1 MKHPIFIPFLFLFVV
16 GAAFAAAEEPATPKS
31 HPLVWD
37 ATEKTLTVKPDGES
51 AQFQFNVV
59 NKSGEPVEVLRIE
72 PSCGCT
78 VAELPSQ
85 PWILAPGAEGAF
97 TAAVDYRGK
106 LGQFSKA
113 IHIHSTAGSQVL
125 HVTIKIPDTEENRRA
140 RNQQLSVAD
149 RQGVFRGECASC
161 HVVPTVGKTGEA
173 LFQTACGICHDANP
187 RASMVPDLRIAREPR
202 DAAYWEK
209 WISEGKE
216 QTLMPGFSAKRGGP
230 LTAEQMASLVEYA
243 LARLP
248 TRPQPN

>member
-1 MKHPIFIPFLFLFVV
+1 MA
-16 GAAFAAAEEPATPKS
+16 AAFAGAAESGAPKP

-37 ATEKTLTVKPDGES
+37 AMEKTLTVKPDGES
-51 AQFQFNVV
+51 AKFEFKVV

-78 VAELPSQ
+78 VAEMPSK

-97 TAAVDYRGK
+97 SADVDYRGK

-113 IHIHSTAGSQVL
+113 IYIHSTAGSQVL
-125 HVTIKIPDTEENRRA
+125 HVTIQIPDTEENRRA
-140 RNQQLSVAD
+140 RNQQLALAD
-149 RQGVFRGECASC
+149 RQGVFRGECVNC

-173 LFQTACGICHDANP
+173 LFQTACAICHDANP
-187 RASMVPDLRIAREPR
+187 RASMVPDLRVAREPR

-216 QTLMPGFSAKRGGP
+216 QTLMPAFAAKRGGP
-230 LTAEQMASLVEYA
+230 LSPEQIASLVEYA

-248 TRPQPN
+248 TRP